1 MKPRVIAVV
10 PSVFTQP
17 GVLVFLRPDVL
28 PGVTLYVISVDA
40 SPPSFSVP
48 GWDIVAEFQGDQRLT
63 VLRRV
68 VDGSE
73 PSLIPMITSNN
84 MIGSSAALML
94 AVENADASPSSVAL
108 AGVNVPDASTT
119 YTCPAATRSR
129 AEDMVLGVV
138 ATNGSSALFFNPSDT
153 VVHANVSDGQF
164 ASISLEILESLGGDV
179 VPAKVVTLDTA
190 QPGIAATLVIPG
202 AAA

>member
-10 PSVFTQP
+10 PSVFIQP

-40 SPPSFSVP
+40 SPPTFSAP
-48 GWDIVAEFQGDQRLT
+48 GWDIAAEFQGDQRIT

-73 PSLIPMITSNN
+73 PSLIPMITGNN
-84 MIGSSAALML
+84 ALGSSGAVML
-94 AVENADASPSSVAL
+94 AVERAGSAAILSL
-108 AGVNVPDASTT
+108 AGTNVPDASST
-119 YTCPAATRSR
+119 YTCPPGSRSS
-129 AEDMVLGVV
+129 ADDMVLGVV
-138 ATNGSSALFFNPSDT
+138 ATNGSAALLFNPPGT

-164 ASISLEILESLGGDV
+164 ASISIEIFESLGGAV
-179 VPAKVVTLDTA
+179 VPAQVVTLDA
-190 QPGIAATLVIPG
+190 EQPGIAATLVIP
-202 AAA
+202 AAAA